1 VFERLLERLLRRAA
15 TLSARADAP
24 ADDRSAAERCI
35 EAGRAAERSG
45 KSAEACGHYR
55 QAVAAAPGYAK
66 AHLELG
72 IGLEATGDA
81 EGALAAYREAVGLD
95 AADPYASYNLGRLL
109 QARGD
114 LREAE
119 RLVRAALARKPD
131 FVEARIVLAGIH
143 EIGGALAAA
152 AGELEIVLRRRPE
165 HPGALLNYGLLL
177 AKQGRAPEAESALR
191 RVLAADPGSASAS
204 HRLASMLLERGEA
217 AEAER
222 LFKAALERDPALVE
236 AHVRLFELFRKRGDI
251 GAAAAQ
257 LARLLEHRPDWADAW
272 YDYGLMLKKL
282 FKRADAEAA
291 FRRAVALDPRH
302 VGAQRMLGGMLLS
315 QARVE
320 EALASYA
327 LALQHNPGQL
337 EIESAEMF
345 ARLFVETTPD
355 DELFARH
362 RALGARIEA
371 AFPAR
376 YPAFGDARDPERR
389 LRVGYVSGDFSYHPV
404 ALFLLPLLERHDRS
418 AFEIHAYSVGDN
430 VDDVTRRAS
439 AVVDGWHEASA
450 LSAQE
455 LADAIHGDAIDILV
469 DLSGH
474 SGVSALATF
483 ALQPAPVQATWLGY
497 LGTTGM
503 TRMHWRLCDRHTDPA
518 GVAERFH
525 TEALARLPNSQWCYR
540 PVFTEAPSEPPSAR
554 NGFVT
559 FGSFNQG
566 AKLSPSTRALWA
578 EILGRVPGSRLAVL
592 DIEGPGADAF
602 VADLSRRGIDP
613 ARVTIVPRV
622 PPADYFRWFNRV
634 DVALDTTPYSG
645 GTTTC
650 DTLWMGV
657 PIVTVPGSRPAS
669 RSTASILTS
678 VGASEW
684 IAATPADY
692 VRLAVEL
699 AAKPPAGAHA
709 RPALRERMRRSP
721 IMDEP
726 RFARDVEAAYRGMWR
741 TWCGRGT

>member
-1 VFERLLERLLRRAA
+1 MFERLLERLLRRAA
-15 TLSARADAP
+15 TLSARAGAP

-35 EAGRAAERSG
+35 EAGRAAEREG
-45 KSAEACGHYR
+45 RTADACGHYR
-55 QAVAAAPGYAK
+55 EAVAAAPGYAK
-66 AHLELG
+66 ARLELG

-81 EGALAAYREAVGLD
+81 DGALAAYREAVDLD
-95 AADPYASYNLGRLL
+95 AADPYAGYNLGRLL
-109 QARGD
+109 QARGE

-119 RLVRAALARKPD
+119 RLVRAALARKAD

-152 AGELEIVLRRRPE
+152 AGELEIVLRHRPD
-165 HPGALLNYGLLL
+165 HPGALLNYGLVL
-177 AKQGRAPEAESALR
+177 AKQGRAAEGEIALR
-191 RVLAADPGSASAS
+191 RAVAADPRSASANQ
-204 HRLASMLLERGEA
+204 RLASMLLERGET

-222 LFKAALERDPALVE
+222 LFEAALEHEPALVE
-236 AHVRLFELFRKRGDI
+236 AHVRLFELCRKRGDI
-251 GAAAAQ
+251 AAAAAR

-282 FKRADAEAA
+282 FKRAEAEAA

-320 EALASYA
+320 EAIASYE
-327 LALQHNPGQL
+327 LALQHNPEQF

-345 ARLFVETTPD
+345 ALLFVEDTPD
-355 DELFARH
+355 EELFARH
-362 RALGARIEA
+362 KALGARIEA
-371 AFPAR
+371 AFPPR
-376 YPAFGDARDPERR
+376 YAAFGNAREPERR
-389 LRVGYVSGDFSYHPV
+389 LRIGYVSGDFYTHPV
-404 ALFLLPLLERHDRS
+404 AFFLLPLLERHDRS

-430 VDDVTRRAS
+430 VDDVTRRVS
-439 AVVDGWHEASA
+439 ALVDGWHDCAA
-450 LSAQE
+450 LSAHE
-455 LADAIHGDAIDILV
+455 LADAIHRDAIDVLV

-497 LGTTGM
+497 LATTGM
-503 TRMHWRLCDRHTDPA
+503 TRMHWRLCDRHTDPPGA
-518 GVAERFH
+518 TERFH

-540 PVFTEAPSEPPSAR
+540 PVFTEAPAEPPCAR
-554 NGFVT
+554 NGFAT

-578 EILGRVPGSRLAVL
+578 EILGRVPGSRIAVL

-602 VADLSRRGIDP
+602 VADLSRRGVDP

-657 PIVTVPGSRPAS
+657 PIVTLPGSRPAS
-669 RSTASILTS
+669 RSTASLLKT
-678 VGASEW
+678 VGAGEW

-699 AAKPPAGAHA
+699 AARAPAGAEA
-709 RPALRERMRRSP
+709 RLALRERMRGSA

-741 TWCGRGT
+741 AWCARGA